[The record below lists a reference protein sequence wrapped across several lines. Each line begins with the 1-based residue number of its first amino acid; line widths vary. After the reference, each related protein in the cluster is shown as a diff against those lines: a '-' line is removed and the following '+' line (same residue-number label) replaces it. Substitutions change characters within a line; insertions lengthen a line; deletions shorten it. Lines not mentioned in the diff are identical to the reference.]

1 MFIRFS
7 MLSFIFV
14 MLVTSVFVILYNM
27 KYSYIILGLVLYGFF
42 ISVIMCTYYNL
53 FIGLLF
59 LLVYVGGLLLFML
72 YVLTMVGISEKTV
85 IRRTPKAIGLIF
97 LFFDLIQVQYVYFNL
112 PSLFGIYTGM
122 YSFIFIIGFLL
133 GLLLYMS
140 LELLYFG

>member
-1 MFIRFS
+1 
-7 MLSFIFV
+7 MLSFMFV

-72 YVLTMVGISEKTV
+72 YVLTMVGISEKTA